1 MKGGSTGKK
10 RFAAASVDAGAT
22 LNDTGA
28 VCVPVG
34 SRSDQPAKSVH
45 PSCEHAPMKAK
56 LDASMW
62 CIRCAA
68 YLGEAH

>member
-1 MKGGSTGKK
+1 MMDGSTGKK
-10 RFAAASVDAGAT
+10 RLAAASNGAT

-45 PSCEHAPMKAK
+45 PSCEHVPMKAA
-56 LDASMW
+56 LDASVW
-62 CIRCAA
+62 CIRCAT
-68 YLGEAH
+68 YLGEAQ